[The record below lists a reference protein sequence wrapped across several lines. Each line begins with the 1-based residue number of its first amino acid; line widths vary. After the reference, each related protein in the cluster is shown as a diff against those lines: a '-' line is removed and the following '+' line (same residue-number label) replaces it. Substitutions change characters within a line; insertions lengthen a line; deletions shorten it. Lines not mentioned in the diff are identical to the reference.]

1 MKILIFGNF
10 GNGNNGDEVVLMAML
25 QEFRQ
30 LDPNVQITVISG
42 NPVLTERLHGVRAIR
57 RRFSPEV
64 IQAIARTDVVIIGGG
79 GILID
84 QAHSNLKYS
93 LVILV
98 AYIFQKPTM
107 VYGIGLDT
115 LTGSIARKSIKFSFN
130 KVDVIALRDKE
141 SKEGMRKLGVRT
153 PIYVTADPAFTLDT
167 PHREDFREV
176 LNRAGIYEKSS
187 PLIGISVWPT
197 DNINSYQRVLQIF
210 ADLADHLIVKYGC
223 RIAFLVMSTIGFE
236 GDLEGSYRIVEMMKH
251 RDGAQVLGVDY
262 HPRALM
268 ATFGQMDLIIGMR
281 YHSLIL
287 STLMHV
293 PLIGI
298 ERKKYPKNI
307 YFLREVQQTSGGS
320 AHSVTADQLKE
331 HVAKVWGKKAEM
343 KSLIIKGD
351 SVLRKRASRNIELF
365 KELVVASQRANR
377 LAHHP
382 LEEPWSD
389 LRSFS

>member
-25 QEFRQ
+25 QEFHK

-57 RRFSPEV
+57 RGFSPEV

-98 AYIFQKPTM
+98 AYIFQKPIM

-115 LTGSIARKSIKFSFN
+115 LTGNIARKSIQCSFN
-130 KVDVIALRDKE
+130 KVAVIALRDKE
-141 SKEGMRKLGVRT
+141 SKEEMHKLGVKT
-153 PIYVTADPAFTLDT
+153 PIYVTADPAFTLDA
-167 PHREDFREV
+167 PHREVFRKV
-176 LNRAGIYEKSS
+176 LNRAGIYEKNS
-187 PLIGISVWPT
+187 PWIGISIWPT
-197 DNINSYQRVLQIF
+197 DNFDSYQRVLQIF
-210 ADLADHLIVKYGC
+210 ADLADHLIVEYGC
-223 RIAFLVMSTIGFE
+223 GIAFLVMSTIGFE
-236 GDLEGSYRIVEMMKH
+236 GDLEGSYRIVGMMKH
-251 RDGAQVLGVDY
+251 PDSAQVLGAGY

-281 YHSLIL
+281 YHSLVL

-298 ERKKYPKNI
+298 ERKKYPKNT

-331 HVAKVWGKKAEM
+331 HVARVWKKKAEM

-351 SVLRKRASRNIELF
+351 CMLRKRASQNIELF
-365 KELVVASQRANR
+365 KELVASQRANR

-389 LRSFS
+389 LGSFP